1 MEKAKSVDVGIRPLE
16 DRVVV
21 EPLEAEEKSAGG
33 IYIPEAAKQKPQRGT
48 VLAVGPGRRTE
59 SGELIPVSVSAGD
72 VVVYGRYAGNDVE
85 VNGRDLK
92 VMRESDLLA
101 KIS

>member
-1 MEKAKSVDVGIRPLE
+1 MGIRPLE

>member
-1 MEKAKSVDVGIRPLE
+1 MAKAKSEVVVRPLE

-21 EPLEAEEKSAGG
+21 EPLEAEDKTAGG

-48 VLAVGPGRRTE
+48 VVSVGPGRRTE
-59 SGELIPVSVSAGD
+59 SGELIPMSVAKGD

-85 VNGRDLK
+85 VGGKDLK
-92 VMRESDLLA
+92 IMRESDLLA
-101 KIS
+101 RIS

>member
-1 MEKAKSVDVGIRPLE
+1 MAKAKSVDVGIRPLE

-48 VLAVGPGRRTE
+48 VLAVGPGRSTE

>member
-1 MEKAKSVDVGIRPLE
+1 MAKAKSVDVGIRPLE

-72 VVVYGRYAGNDVE
+72 VVVYGRYAGNE

>member
-1 MEKAKSVDVGIRPLE
+1 MAKAKSVDVGIRPLE

-85 VNGRDLK
+85 VNGRVLK

>member
-1 MEKAKSVDVGIRPLE
+1 MAKAKSVDVGIRPLE

-72 VVVYGRYAGNDVE
+72 VVVYGRFAGNDVE

>member
-1 MEKAKSVDVGIRPLE
+1 MAKSKAGDVGIRPLE

-21 EPLEAEEKSAGG
+21 EPLEAEEKTAGG

-48 VLAVGPGRRTE
+48 ILAVGPGRRTD

-85 VNGRDLK
+85 VDGRELK

>member
-1 MEKAKSVDVGIRPLE
+1 MAKAKSVDVGIRPLE

>member
-1 MEKAKSVDVGIRPLE
+1 L
-16 DRVVV
+16 
-21 EPLEAEEKSAGG
+21 L
-33 IYIPEAAKQKPQRGT
+33 
-48 VLAVGPGRRTE
+48 
-59 SGELIPVSVSAGD
+59 GD

>member
-1 MEKAKSVDVGIRPLE
+1 MAKAKSVDVGIRPLE

-59 SGELIPVSVSAGD
+59 SGELIPVSISAGD